1 MSHSRAVL
9 LMILVT
15 LLWSIAGV
23 LIRQLDSASSFE
35 LTFWRSVFN
44 GLALFIALRMIRG
57 PGLWRRIMYSPRVVW
72 MSGFCWSIMFT
83 TFMVAITMT
92 TVANV
97 LIVMA
102 LMPLITALF
111 SRLFLQHRLSMV
123 TWIAIGVAFTG
134 IVWMFIDG
142 RGTTFSLLGS
152 LVALSIP
159 LAAACN
165 FTILQHVGF
174 KKEIRPLSSEGEPA
188 HDMMLALLIGAI
200 LSALATL
207 PLSWP
212 FQSSLHDLGLLSLLG
227 VFQLALPCLI
237 LVRVSREL
245 SAPEIT
251 LLQPL
256 EVIFGVTWAWL
267 WAGEHLSLN
276 TLCGGLLVLGA
287 LMTNELARIYR
298 QRKYNNVEQHSL

>member
-1 MSHSRAVL
+1 MSRPQAVL
-9 LMILVT
+9 LMILIT
-15 LLWSIAGV
+15 LLWSTGGV
-23 LIRQLDSASSFE
+23 ITRHLDTAASFE
-35 LTFWRSVFN
+35 MTFWRSAFN
-44 GLALFIALRMIRG
+44 ALALFITLRLIRG
-57 PGLWRRIMYSPRVVW
+57 PGLWRRLLRSPPIIW
-72 MSGFCWSIMFT
+72 ISGFCWAIMFT
-83 TFMVAITMT
+83 AFMVALTMT

-111 SRLFLQHRLSMV
+111 SRLFLRHRLSIV
-123 TWIAIGVAFTG
+123 TWAAIGVALMG

-174 KKEIRPLSSEGEPA
+174 KKESRAISSEGEPVL
-188 HDMMLALLIGAI
+188 DMMLAVLIGAI

-227 VFQLALPCLI
+227 VFQLALPCLL

-276 TLCGGLLVLGA
+276 TLGGGLLVLGA
-287 LMTNELARIYR
+287 LITNELARIYR
-298 QRKYNNVEQHSL
+298 QRKIKDRF

>member
-23 LIRQLDSASSFE
+23 VTRQLDSASGFE
-35 LTFWRSVFN
+35 LTFWRSAFN
-44 GLALFIALRMIRG
+44 ALALFIALRVIRG
-57 PGLWRRIMYSPRVVW
+57 PDLWRRIVHSPSVVW
-72 MSGFCWSIMFT
+72 VSGFCWSIMFT
-83 TFMVAITMT
+83 AFMVALTMT

-111 SRLFLQHRLSMV
+111 SRLFLQYRLSMV
-123 TWIAIGVAFTG
+123 TWVAIGVAIMG
-134 IVWMFIDG
+134 IAWMFIDG

-174 KKEIRPLSSEGEPA
+174 KKETQALSSRGEPA
-188 HDMMLALLIGAI
+188 HDMMLAVLIGAI

-212 FQSSLHDLGLLSLLG
+212 LQSSLHDIGLLSLLG
-227 VFQLALPCLI
+227 VFQLALPCLL

-256 EVIFGVTWAWL
+256 EVIFGVIWAWL

-276 TLCGGLLVLGA
+276 TFCGGLLVLGA
-287 LMTNELARIYR
+287 LMTNELARILSSTTVQ
-298 QRKYNNVEQHSL
+298 QR